1 MTFKLVDRVRE
12 TSISP
17 GTGTAVLAGAALGY
31 QTFSAGV
38 GANNTTYYVI
48 ADQSGANWEV
58 GYGTVGAGGTTLAR
72 TTVLSSSNA
81 GSLVNFSSG
90 TQDVWVDYTA
100 TKAVFQDINGLVTV
114 PTFATSSTTST
125 TPVLSF
131 NASNTSFASGATV
144 SGSYLQ
150 FLLQNK
156 SGTAG
161 ASTNY
166 VLSNDLGTDSSYYGE
181 FGMNSSVYSSG
192 TPTDFYSINN
202 GIYFSGHDGD
212 ITFGSGNGFKSYF
225 AWGSSGQSAHVIN
238 AVGALGFSTNLGTT
252 PALSGTT
259 GYGTAGQVPISAGST
274 GAVVWSSTPT
284 LTGTNFTGVPIS
296 TAISGLG
303 TGVATALAV
312 AVGSAGAFV
321 VNGGALGTPSSGT
334 LTNTTGFP
342 AANLAGTALPAAIVS
357 SSLTSVGTITTGT
370 WSGLF
375 GAVSGANLT
384 NLTAGNLT
392 GTIPS
397 TVLGNSTLYVGTT
410 AIALNRASANL
421 ALTGLLSGTFQGS
434 TSGSVQLIP
443 AAVAGTGTVLTMPA
457 TTGTIITSGDSATV
471 TNTMLAGSIANAKL
485 LNSSVTFNGV
495 AVALGASGTITAT
508 ATNALTIG
516 TGLSG
521 TSYNGSAAVT
531 IANTGVLSVTGTAP
545 VVSSGGQNPAISM
558 AAATTSVSGYLT
570 SADWNTFNG
579 KQTALISGT
588 NIKTVGGTSL
598 LGTGDLGT
606 IGVAYGGTGLTS
618 TPANGAIDIGNG
630 SGFTRATIT
639 AGSGLTVT
647 NGTGSITIGLT
658 QYTITSLVVSGG
670 ASGGERV
677 GGGGGGGGVLTGS
690 STVSV
695 GTTLTIVVGAGGAAV
710 GNAGATGVQGASGSA
725 SSFSLGTISPGGGGG
740 AYSGVAALSGGCGG
754 GGPGFNTNT
763 GGSGTAGQGF
773 AGGTGVSG
781 GTGTGGGGGAGAV
794 GGNGSGSTGGA
805 GGAGFS
811 SSITGTAVNYAGGG
825 GGGSDS
831 AGAGGAGGG
840 GAGASGTANATAG
853 TVNTGGGGGGAR
865 NSADAGGVYSGA
877 GGSGVVILSI
887 PSSNYTGIVT
897 GSPTVTT
904 SGGNTIVTFTAS
916 GSYRT

>member
-1 MTFKLVDRVRE
+1 MTFLLVNRVRE
-12 TSISP
+12 TCISP

-58 GYGTVGAGGTTLAR
+58 GYGTVGALGTTLAR
-72 TTVLSSSNA
+72 TTVLSSSNG
-81 GSLVNFSSG
+81 GSLVNFTSG
-90 TQDVWVDYTA
+90 TQDVWVDYPA
-100 TKAVFQDINGLVTV
+100 NKAVFQDSTGTV
-114 PTFATSSTTST
+114 SVPVLLTTST
-125 TPVLSF
+125 TNTTPNLSF
-131 NASNTSFASGATV
+131 NALNTGFSVGASV

-150 FLLQNK
+150 SLLQNK

-161 ASTNY
+161 ASANY

-238 AVGALGFSTNLGTT
+238 ASGALGFSTNLGTT

-259 GYGTAGQVPISAGST
+259 GYGTAGQVPVSAGST
-274 GAVVWSSTPT
+274 GAVSWSSTPT

-303 TGVATALAV
+303 TGVASALAI
-312 AVGSAGAFV
+312 AIGSAGAPITF
-321 VNGGALGTPSSGT
+321 NGALGTPSSGT

-342 AANLAGTALPAAIVS
+342 AANLAGTALPSAIVT

-384 NLTAGNLT
+384 NLTAGNLS

-397 TVLGNSTLYVGTT
+397 GVLGNSTLYVGTT

-457 TTGTIITSGDSATV
+457 TTGTIITSGDNGTV

-495 AVALGASGTITAT
+495 AVSLGASGTITAT

-531 IANTGVLSVTGTAP
+531 IANAGVTSIVAGTG
-545 VVSSGGQNPAISM
+545 M
-558 AAATTSVSGYLT
+558 SVSGATGAVTITNT
-570 SADWNTFNG
+570 ST
-579 KQTALISGT
+579 
-588 NIKTVGGTSL
+588 
-598 LGTGDLGT
+598 
-606 IGVAYGGTGLTS
+606 YGGLTGQLFTS
-618 TPANGAIDIGNG
+618 TGT
-630 SGFTRATIT
+630 FTIPTGIT
-639 AGSGLTVT
+639 RVKVT
-647 NGTGSITIGLT
+647 
-658 QYTITSLVVSGG
+658 LVGGG
-670 ASGGERV
+670 ASGG
-677 GGGGGGGGVLTGS
+677 GD
-690 STVSV
+690 
-695 GTTLTIVVGAGGAAV
+695 
-710 GNAGATGVQGASGSA
+710 N
-725 SSFSLGTISPGGGGG
+725 
-740 AYSGVAALSGGCGG
+740 
-754 GGPGFNTNT
+754 
-763 GGSGTAGQGF
+763 GTAG
-773 AGGTGVSG
+773 S
-781 GTGTGGGGGAGAV
+781 GGGAGGSVISWLTGLTPGNTISVSAIGAGGSPSTGNGNSGGTTTV
-794 GGNGSGSTGGA
+794 SSGTQTITTMSATGGTGGSAGQGSSGGNGGSGSGGTFNINGGGGQLSGGGGSGNGGNAIFGGNGWATTSGANPGYQGSGGSGAKGGGANSGTGGA
-805 GGAGFS
+805 GL
-811 SSITGTAVNYAGGG
+811 
-825 GGGSDS
+825 
-831 AGAGGAGGG
+831 
-840 GAGASGTANATAG
+840 
-853 TVNTGGGGGGAR
+853 
-865 NSADAGGVYSGA
+865 
-877 GGSGVVILSI
+877 VI
-887 PSSNYTGIVT
+887 
-897 GSPTVTT
+897 
-904 SGGNTIVTFTAS
+904 FEW
-916 GSYRT
+916 